1 MILGISKNSNT
12 NEMLTHLMAL
22 SYKFLAVTKMARWRG
37 KNELLLEFFAI
48 KVWLVNLMDRGKSFA
63 LCSLSAIK

>member
-12 NEMLTHLMAL
+12 DEMLTHLMAL
-22 SYKFLAVTKMARWRG
+22 SCQFLAVTKMARWRG

-48 KVWLVNLMDRGKSFA
+48 KVWLVNLMAGGRA
-63 LCSLSAIK
+63 CVV

>member
-1 MILGISKNSNT
+1 
-12 NEMLTHLMAL
+12 MLTHLMAL

-48 KVWLVNLMDRGKSFA
+48 KVWLVNLMDRGKS
-63 LCSLSAIK
+63 LCRLSEIS

>member
-12 NEMLTHLMAL
+12 DEMLTHLMAL
-22 SYKFLAVTKMARWRG
+22 SYQFLALTKMARWRG

-48 KVWLVNLMDRGKSFA
+48 KVWLVYLMDRGKS
-63 LCSLSAIK
+63 LCSLIAIK

>member
-12 NEMLTHLMAL
+12 DEMSTHLMAL
-22 SYKFLAVTKMARWRG
+22 SYQFLAVTKMARWRV

-48 KVWLVNLMDRGKSFA
+48 KVWLVNLTDRWKSFA

>member
-12 NEMLTHLMAL
+12 DEMLTHLMAL
-22 SYKFLAVTKMARWRG
+22 SYQFLALTKMARWRS
-37 KNELLLEFFAI
+37 KNELLLGFFSI
-48 KVWLVNLMDRGKSFA
+48 KVWLVNLIDRGKS

>member
-1 MILGISKNSNT
+1 MILGISKNLNT
-12 NEMLTHLMAL
+12 VEMLIHLTAL
-22 SYKFLAVTKMARWRG
+22 SYQFLAVTKMARWRG

-48 KVWLVNLMDRGKSFA
+48 KVWLVNLMDWGKS

>member
-1 MILGISKNSNT
+1 
-12 NEMLTHLMAL
+12 MLTHLMAL
-22 SYKFLAVTKMARWRG
+22 SYQFLAVTKMARWRG

-48 KVWLVNLMDRGKSFA
+48 KVWLVNLMDRGKS